1 MGSGT
6 KTATRLQDCDS
17 SQSAFVRENV
27 ARFINMTPETF
38 SGIYGAASRETH
50 WLSYESYAA
59 LVSGRSLRP
68 TRLQR
73 AKSTSSS
80 TSTQHTRE
88 PSGPRPG
95 HHWLTDECH
104 LQSQ

>member
-17 SQSAFVRENV
+17 SPSAFVRENV

-50 WLSYESYAA
+50 WLSYELRRARLGQKFATDEVAA
-59 LVSGRSLRP
+59 G
-68 TRLQR
+68 
-73 AKSTSSS
+73 KIDISS